1 MSAMD
6 FAMNPVMKAFLAGS
20 LSGTA
25 STLLFQPLDLVKTR
39 VQQTSGPH
47 TSLVRVITGVVSQH
61 SVRAPCGNF
70 PFSIPCPTRFK
81 SWKPIVRINS
91 YNSGAAN
98 AAVCK
103 WFAPIYS
110 FI

>member
-47 TSLVRVITGVVSQH
+47 TSLVRVITGVVSQD
-61 SVRAPCGNF
+61 SVRGL
-70 PFSIPCPTRFK
+70 
-81 SWKPIVRINS
+81 
-91 YNSGAAN
+91 
-98 AAVCK
+98 
-103 WFAPIYS
+103 
-110 FI
+110 